1 LRAVRGDT
9 ERRGRVGSH
18 AYFPRLLAKSADL
31 ERSTTSVSSEIRLP
45 SYLSRMKT
53 ISLYEFGGSEDLVR
67 RIQKRFVK
75 LFQNAS
81 PVLDIGCGRGIFLE
95 LLTSVGIEG
104 VGLDHSPESIAAC
117 KAKGFTVYCQE
128 ADEYLNQNPERFGG
142 IFCSHVIEHM
152 GYEDAMAFLE
162 LCYGAM
168 RPGGKL
174 VLVTPNPEDLSIIG
188 EIFWLDPTHVRPYPR
203 KLLERMVEAVGF
215 RVITSEQFMG
225 NWRMAGRRQLPGYL
239 FRRLLLGRYFGRPNT
254 MVLAEKVIAPQSS

>member
-1 LRAVRGDT
+1 VGGRAL
-9 ERRGRVGSH
+9 ERRGIERQANWFV
-18 AYFPRLLAKSADL
+18 RLQC
-31 ERSTTSVSSEIRLP
+31 P
-45 SYLSRMKT
+45 MKA

-75 LFQNAS
+75 LFAGCG

-95 LLTSVGIEG
+95 LLASGGIEA

-117 KAKGFTVYCQE
+117 EARGFTVYRQE
-128 ADEYLNQNPERFGG
+128 ADEYLRQSTGKFGG

-152 GYEDAMAFLE
+152 GYEDAMTFLG
-162 LCYGAM
+162 LCYAAL

-174 VLVTPNPEDLSIIG
+174 ALVTPNPEDITIIG
-188 EIFWLDPTHVRPYPR
+188 EIFWLDPTHVRPYPM
-203 KLLERMVEAVGF
+203 KLLMRMVEAVGF
-215 RVITSEQFMG
+215 RVTMTDQYMG

-254 MVLAEKVIAPQSS
+254 MVLAQKDIPLKSS

>member
-1 LRAVRGDT
+1 MPA
-9 ERRGRVGSH
+9 
-18 AYFPRLLAKSADL
+18 PRPSA
-31 ERSTTSVSSEIRLP
+31 RHGIVHCKAP
-45 SYLSRMKT
+45 MKA

-75 LFQNAS
+75 LFAGCG

-95 LLTSVGIEG
+95 LLAAGGIEA

-117 KAKGFTVYCQE
+117 EARGFTVYREE
-128 ADEYLNQNPERFGG
+128 ADKYLRKSVGRFGG

-152 GYEDAMAFLE
+152 GYDDAMRFLD
-162 LCYGAM
+162 LCYAAL

-174 VLVTPNPEDLSIIG
+174 LLVTPNPEDLTIIG
-188 EIFWLDPTHVRPYPR
+188 EIFWLDPTHVRPYPM
-203 KLLERMVEAVGF
+203 KLLMRMAEAVGF
-215 RVITSEQFMG
+215 RVTMTDQYMG

-254 MVLAEKVIAPQSS
+254 MVLAQKVNPPRSS